1 MNRKLHKTPKPLVLS
16 RETLR
21 KLEPRELIEVAGGH
35 SLPPRQCGDSNNTC
49 DNCPTYSCGLY
60 QCL

>member
-1 MNRKLHKTPKPLVLS
+1 MKKKLRLVKTLVLS

-21 KLEPRELIEVAGGH
+21 NLEARQLANAVGGH

-49 DNCPTYSCGLY
+49 DNCPTYSCGLF

>member
-1 MNRKLHKTPKPLVLS
+1 MNKKPKNVKPLVLS

-21 KLEPRELIEVAGGH
+21 KLEARQLADVQGGH
-35 SLPPRQCGDSNNTC
+35 SLPPRQCGDSNDTC